1 MLLSKPRTKLIAPK
15 AHLHPNLP
23 TTTVLFSG
31 VSGLRAVFPSFLRN
45 VQVVVWGNIPPGP
58 WETTTCQ
65 NLFSQMPGNTLLGCC
80 FVNYI
85 SSQTFSSDRLLD
97 DTGSTFGRCRIHFW
111 DMENRT
117 GFCFLSHLL
126 SKLLSKVNFLSKPR
140 TKIIA
145 PKAHLQP
152 NWPTTTVLF
161 LGISGF
167 RSTSRASYAMSQWSF
182 GKIFHLDLRKLPPD
196 KTYFPRCPAIHC

>member
-1 MLLSKPRTKLIAPK
+1 MWLAINRAKGALTTKLADN
-15 AHLHPNLP
+15 HS
-23 TTTVLFSG
+23 TLF
-31 VSGLRAVFPSFLRN
+31 RYFRFPVNFTSFLRN
-45 VQVVVWGNIPPGP
+45 VPVVVWENIPPGP
-58 WETTTCQ
+58 SETTTCQ

-85 SSQTFSSDRLLD
+85 VWQTFSSDRLLD

-117 GFCFLSHLL
+117 GFCFLSNLL
-126 SKLLSKVNFLSKPR
+126 SNLLSKVNFISKPR

-152 NWPTTTVLF
+152 NLPTTTVLF
-161 LGISGF
+161 LGDV
-167 RSTSRASYAMSQWSF
+167 RLRAS
-182 GKIFHLDLRKLPPD
+182 IVVNTLVCVVDLV
-196 KTYFPRCPAIHC
+196 CPCNRIHFLHCLSNTWVTDAIAW